1 MSLYDN
7 INKQKKAGTSR
18 PKSKSTITPKAY
30 ANMKAGFPK
39 KKRKKAYVGG
49 KTQKRATYYSG
60 GGVVKYK
67 NIQDKVKKC
76 DTKAGMNTMK

>member
-1 MSLYDN
+1 MSLYKN
-7 INKQKKAGTSR
+7 INKRKKAGTSR
-18 PKSKSTITPKAY
+18 SKKDSTITPKAY

-49 KTQKRATYYSG
+49 KQKRATYYSG

-67 NIQDKVKKC
+67 NIEDKVKKC
-76 DTKAGMNTMK
+76 DAKAGLNTMK

>member
-39 KKRKKAYVGG
+39 KRKK
-49 KTQKRATYYSG
+49 YSKG
-60 GGVVKYK
+60 GGAMK
-67 NIQDKVKKC
+67 NAKP
-76 DTKAGMNTMK
+76 N